1 MNTLRAS
8 VRHTLDQLTASGA
21 PFECVDIDV
30 QGQRQR
36 AYRHAFPTLQALLQA
51 ARGHGQKAFIVS
63 DGVTWTFEAVFACA
77 DALAARWQHEQGL
90 HAGDRVAIA
99 MRNRAEWVIGWVAA
113 VLCGAVPA
121 PLNSFGQRDELAAAL
136 SELRPRI
143 LLCDEERFAR
153 VEGLADVVS
162 LYTLVVGGPA
172 WLQAVSQPA
181 PRRREVAV
189 SPDDAALIL
198 YTSGAS
204 SRAKGVLSTHRA
216 VCQGLFN
223 IDFIGAFS
231 AATSPQAL
239 QRLMAR
245 GLAPTTLTA
254 VPLFH
259 VSGLHAQLMSA
270 LRHGRRL
277 VFMRRWD
284 PAAAVDLIRSHQ
296 VTQFN
301 GAPAMVM
308 QLVAQPGFDEL
319 AATTLGGL
327 GFGGAGLP
335 QRLID
340 DVLQRMPDS
349 MSGIGFGMTES
360 NGVGAAVSGALF
372 AQRPQA
378 AGVPSPIIDIR
389 IEGLAGEALAPGAQG
404 EICLRG
410 ISLMQA
416 YWAQPEATAQAVR
429 EGWLHT
435 GDIGYLDDD
444 GLLHVVDRIKDVIN
458 RHGEK
463 IAAVEVESCL
473 LMHPD
478 VQEVAVFGVP
488 DATTGEAVAAQVVL
502 RAGSLANEAAL
513 AHHVAG
519 RLAAYKV
526 PAQWHLG
533 NEPLPRNPAG
543 KLLKRQL
550 RDAWLSLT
558 GVSR

>member
-1 MNTLRAS
+1 
-8 VRHTLDQLTASGA
+8 
-21 PFECVDIDV
+21 
-30 QGQRQR
+30 
-36 AYRHAFPTLQALLQA
+36 
-51 ARGHGQKAFIVS
+51 
-63 DGVTWTFEAVFACA
+63 
-77 DALAARWQHEQGL
+77 
-90 HAGDRVAIA
+90 
-99 MRNRAEWVIGWVAA
+99 
-113 VLCGAVPA
+113 
-121 PLNSFGQRDELAAAL
+121 
-136 SELRPRI
+136 
-143 LLCDEERFAR
+143 
-153 VEGLADVVS
+153 
-162 LYTLVVGGPA
+162 
-172 WLQAVSQPA
+172 
-181 PRRREVAV
+181 
-189 SPDDAALIL
+189 
-198 YTSGAS
+198 
-204 SRAKGVLSTHRA
+204 
-216 VCQGLFN
+216 
-223 IDFIGAFS
+223 
-231 AATSPQAL
+231 
-239 QRLMAR
+239 
-245 GLAPTTLTA
+245 
-254 VPLFH
+254 
-259 VSGLHAQLMSA
+259 
-270 LRHGRRL
+270 
-277 VFMRRWD
+277 
-284 PAAAVDLIRSHQ
+284 
-296 VTQFN
+296 
-301 GAPAMVM
+301 
-308 QLVAQPGFDEL
+308 
-319 AATTLGGL
+319 
-327 GFGGAGLP
+327 
-335 QRLID
+335 
-340 DVLQRMPDS
+340 
-349 MSGIGFGMTES
+349 
-360 NGVGAAVSGALF
+360 
-372 AQRPQA
+372 
-378 AGVPSPIIDIR
+378 
-389 IEGLAGEALAPGAQG
+389 APGAQG